1 MVSTLQDGT
10 QRMLFSIIVLL
21 IIFTTIQQTVFAER
35 SIQFEKVLDI
45 QKENLQEILLD
56 LNNLPKIFPNN
67 IKSIESVENQNGR
80 ALAKTVL
87 TLNGFDFSSNV
98 LYTKK
103 TAEKHIMEIIS
114 GDLKGTKLDVTLK
127 ETWGFDGTPNAGT
140 IVNIRMNL
148 QFSGLASLLGFIS
161 DESLTYV
168 LDKFLID
175 VVSDVNASSEKNLQ
189 QNQNDLDENEND
201 SKKKIVKKGHRRR

>member
-1 MVSTLQDGT
+1 VASTLQDSA

-21 IIFTTIQQTVFAER
+21 IIFTTIQQTVFAEK

-67 IKSIESVENQNGR
+67 IKSIEFVENQNDR
-80 ALAKTVL
+80 TLAKTVL

-103 TAEKHIMEIIS
+103 TAEKHIMKIIS
-114 GDLKGTKLDVTLK
+114 GDLKGTKLDITLE

-140 IVNIRMNL
+140 LINIRMNL
-148 QFSGLASLLGFIS
+148 QFSALASLLGFIP
-161 DESLTYV
+161 DESITYV

-201 SKKKIVKKGHRRR
+201 SKKNIVKKGHGRR